1 VAKAK
6 ACIYSYWALYRYEKL
21 LTGILYIR
29 KATSHTRCGAVEH
42 ATSQRSA
49 ADAKTLS
56 TENSLEGGEVSPRHS
71 TIANEPSLIVPKNSQ
86 LHRPRMLPIRL
97 EVSAEAFADL
107 VEVS

>member
-6 ACIYSYWALYRYEKL
+6 ACIYSYWVLYRYEKL

-29 KATSHTRCGAVEH
+29 KATSHTRCGAVEL

-49 ADAKTLS
+49 ADAKTPS

-71 TIANEPSLIVPKNSQ
+71 TIE
-86 LHRPRMLPIRL
+86 
-97 EVSAEAFADL
+97 D
-107 VEVS
+107 